1 MIIYIDDYLWRCWM
15 FKKIEKDFQVL
26 ADETRLRILQ
36 LIYQGEQCGC
46 DLIHCIDVTQPTL
59 SYHLKILS
67 DAGYI
72 QGVKEKNKVLYTF
85 QKDKIE
91 DVFNQLMRQLT
102 SRKDCDL

>member
-1 MIIYIDDYLWRCWM
+1 M
-15 FKKIEKDFQVL
+15 FNEIEKDLQVL
-26 ADETRLRILQ
+26 ADQTRLHILQ

-72 QGVKEKNKVLYTF
+72 KGIKVKNKVIYTF
-85 QKDKIE
+85 QKEKID
-91 DVFNQLMRQLT
+91 DVFTQLMKQLT